1 MWQNNVV
8 NNNPIEYTMSVEKLP
23 AIEFIKS
30 FQYIPKYNIRATCT
44 EIYGSKYLPCRN
56 YGQRIG
62 MPYNK
67 ECTVEASGDYHI
79 ISMFQIKERGK
90 NGSKYTVNSYWH
102 LKHKCQIPY
111 FLVSK

>member
-23 AIEFIKS
+23 AIEFIK
-30 FQYIPKYNIRATCT
+30 
-44 EIYGSKYLPCRN
+44 LPCRN